1 MTQRPTADAHPVRA
15 IAAASLAVAPAVI
28 VPSAVFSMGWYE
40 TGLLFVLVIFLW
52 PALLALAFLVW
63 AKRRRD
69 LN

>member
-1 MTQRPTADAHPVRA
+1 
-15 IAAASLAVAPAVI
+15 
-28 VPSAVFSMGWYE
+28 MGWYE